1 MVIGARAALAVGV
14 VGDSGSHRT
23 ARLVRA
29 AGHGPGA
36 TDPKC
41 QMGRP
46 RLGKKRATHLT
57 REGSHMRGQ
66 GQRLRAVAGQMLRP
80 ATHVPRVRNVTRA
93 AADDGEGEGKPR
105 EPARALAPSSNS
117 V

>member
-23 ARLVRA
+23 ARLVR
-29 AGHGPGA
+29 GPVHDPDI
-36 TDPKC
+36 DPKC

-57 REGSHMRGQ
+57 REGSHMGGQ
-66 GQRLRAVAGQMLRP
+66 GQRLRAVAGQMLGP

-93 AADDGEGEGKPR
+93 AADDGEREGKPR